1 MRFQSSSTND
11 FYLNMLCI
19 SQLHIGYKLSCC
31 EMWTK
36 TAFFYSDINKT
47 TKRGDVVYNSGKIIP
62 VRTFYSRYA
71 WIKFETLPIFLDLIL
86 AFTNFNIS
94 YSQKIPMVS
103 LV

>member
-47 TKRGDVVYNSGKIIP
+47 TKRGDVVYNSGKSFRFAHFF
-62 VRTFYSRYA
+62 V
-71 WIKFETLPIFLDLIL
+71 TLDQIRNFADFLGSNLG
-86 AFTNFNIS
+86 FTNF
-94 YSQKIPMVS
+94 
-103 LV
+103 